1 MGRDN
6 PIATNFFLFI
16 LFVDIYF
23 ESLKLKCFNKKS

>member
-6 PIATNFFLFI
+6 PIATNFLFI

-23 ESLKLKCFNKKS
+23 ESLKLKYPNKKS